1 MSYRAHIAS
10 RRWNEIRQRILAR
23 CNGLCESCGK
33 MRPLQIHHLNYKRVG
48 FERDSDLAA
57 LCGFCHA
64 EEHGIET
71 P

>member
-1 MSYRAHIAS
+1 MSYKTHIGS

-23 CNGLCESCGK
+23 CAGRCESCGA
-33 MRPLQIHHLNYKRVG
+33 MRPLQIHHLNYDRVG
-48 FERDSDLAA
+48 YERDSDLAG

-64 EEHGIET
+64 KQHNIKI